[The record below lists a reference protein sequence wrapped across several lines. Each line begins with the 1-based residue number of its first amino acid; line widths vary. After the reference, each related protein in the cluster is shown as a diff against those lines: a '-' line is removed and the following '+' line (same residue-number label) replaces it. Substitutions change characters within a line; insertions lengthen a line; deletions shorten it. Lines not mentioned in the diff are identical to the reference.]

1 VDVVEFVDSR
11 HTPRNLLLR
20 ATYTGAPPTEAQRRE
35 YDDLVAAWSITPR
48 LATLL
53 AESSQRP

>member
-1 VDVVEFVDSR
+1 VVEFVDSK

-20 ATYTGAPPTEAQRRE
+20 AAYTGAAPTEAQRRE
-35 YDDLVAAWSITPR
+35 YDELVNASSITPR

-53 AESSQRP
+53 ADANPRP